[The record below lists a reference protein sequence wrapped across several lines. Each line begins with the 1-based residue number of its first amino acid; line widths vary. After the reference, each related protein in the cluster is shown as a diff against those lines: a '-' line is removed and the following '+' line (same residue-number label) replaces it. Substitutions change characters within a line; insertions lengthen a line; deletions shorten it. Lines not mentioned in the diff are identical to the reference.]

1 MKKLLL
7 FLFLFFNIY
16 PKFMGTSTYATSI
29 IREENPP
36 YKRKTELV
44 IFNAE
49 ECTKTGIKP
58 LELQN
63 NEVLMPQYDGLNY
76 FIDAD
81 GMRPTEED
89 KASPLKIQKAVDEA
103 TKNNSI
109 YPITNISD
117 IVNGLSGLDFKKLPI
132 VLDIKGTDESKNIK
146 IVILSIVFSQT
157 ETIAQAGILTMLP
170 NSPQFQDENGSQ
182 QQLYLG
188 SQLTLKKGGAMGGS
202 FALIAPKTINFF
214 NLQGYAKVSLSV
226 GTGICL
232 GCSARKNAKPS
243 DLLFFLSGA
252 VELAPAVAVA
262 ETVEGEVKMG
272 ADGYPAV
279 PKLLFSV
286 ELESWSGLKLT
297 ATLPPDYGVRLTQL
311 PFIGFRADPNKP
323 FSNGASKERVE
334 SEFLCTSSGEK
345 LGSNIIYDFS
355 EEGTIINGKKVQG
368 LILENLI
375 VRLPKQL
382 KDSKDK
388 VVSVGVQYFYVD
400 EGGVSASV
408 SSIQKPGD
416 GYLINP
422 KIEGIFDLGVKNVLI
437 KIDEGKL
444 TDYNISGDL
453 ELPIISNY
461 DLSFT
466 LGKSG
471 DILNFGAGIKN
482 GQKAVKFNLFG
493 VKVELGKPNEAAK
506 PILKPVEGFG
516 KINLLTGALESFGV
530 SFNQGNFSIL
540 DGTSK
545 SLGFY
550 FDQLT
555 LITAK
560 PYLKDFTLFPLK
572 DRASTVAGFNF
583 GFDSFQIHGDPE
595 TGKIKGT
602 VDVFFDL
609 ITGRKL
615 EKPTEEDKSK
625 VSNQAISADAIFAFD
640 AETKTKEGKEK
651 FEFGKFDLTG
661 IHVTANFPA
670 FGFDGMIKTFSD
682 EDRLGV
688 PKLSGFEGK
697 VAFWFNFMSDAD
709 KDPKTGKNGKESQ
722 VGTGAGVYVLFAKNQ
737 QKETAWAVDVA
748 VKFDP
753 GIVLGTA
760 TLKGVFG
767 GAYSNLKVIGDP
779 TTKVS
784 SDAMGSRTG
793 LTYGWETGKWGFNFG
808 LDITASATVD
818 VSAMLAVEGKVGEGL
833 SFIKAAGYAKFKLS
847 LEDLLPGIGDKL
859 EKNLKKVASTVNS
872 IPGDISPSLA
882 NLKTFSNTEQI
893 AKGTKEDGS
902 DSFASMFNKTP
913 VDNGPNRIAAGLV
926 IALNFKNGGINELSV
941 KMYPDV
947 YIDFKTSLANTSLN
961 SHGYGMLY
969 ISPDKKYL
977 HLGNSKTLG
986 DRLGLDFTVSA
997 GNSAAYLSL
1006 NASVNA
1012 YFMLGDD
1019 IPVELPDPVVPMA
1032 FLSQFKSKQGDIK
1045 SQGKDTKFQGGSDP
1059 AVALREGSGLAFGA
1073 AVGVSLKLGIAYVFD
1088 VEAGV
1093 GAGFDALLL
1102 NDNGCSPTGES
1113 AGWGNSSGS
1122 SKSWRAAA
1130 QIYGYAN
1137 AKVEFLTISL
1147 AEFGV
1152 GFLLKASIPKPL
1164 YAEGYFNAYLKI
1176 WVAEMNFRIHG
1187 KIGEGC
1193 VDATSTPMV
1202 QKVQMIE
1209 NLIPNPTT
1217 KISTIGNMFVK
1228 RVFPKDQVLAGLK
1241 EGTRTFDQEVRITIV
1256 GGKADGTDLVF
1267 SKNGIQANKN
1277 VNELVKMVIP
1287 SKLIKNKTY
1296 TAKVYTRVYP
1306 IANYK
1311 EGRPGDKTFCLV
1323 NSGETLSYFNKNEE
1337 TGDYDKT
1344 IFEDEKTYSFT
1355 TSEADFEL
1363 QEPDLLVYPAKGQYN
1378 VYKGDYTGKGYLVLD
1393 TDIATKIQ
1401 QNCTDCNVRMGFYQ
1415 AGNLQGTT
1423 TPINLSTPELNFDLT
1438 AFQPDKIYE
1447 MRILAT
1453 VDGQENTL
1461 YKSHYFRVSQYDTF
1475 TGKVSALITDKNV
1488 EWNPYDLNFTIS
1500 SNTVNPN
1507 ELFSEDEI
1515 KTILSINAKT
1525 GAGTWFSETRTA
1537 LEAIAM
1543 TDGTK
1548 PLLTGVPT
1556 WWFGSSVCKQAQHP
1570 FLKNDQTDNVQS
1582 ADKNSFAS
1590 PTFLFDPF
1598 QTTMLDVVRLV
1609 YYYALENRDE
1619 ITADNAL
1626 KLLHNT
1632 DLCMDLKYKIKELPY
1647 YKSHYGL
1654 QLTPRFDEIQT
1665 DYCFKYPGTID
1676 FLELSKQEQT
1686 VIVKCTKGAFDSKP
1700 LQYSFEYKN
1709 KSAVLSPMPKNVS
1722 IACSGIFV
1730 GGIETIKADAFT
1742 NIQDFELINGVPK
1755 ALIYASNRKSSAGC
1769 PVVEK
1774 FSSSSSA
1781 SLVKTKFELQTF
1793 EEAPV
1798 KPCLTIKAYT
1808 KEYYA
1813 EECRRACGNT
1823 TECNSICDGLNAV
1836 TTDGIY
1842 LIESW
1847 ENSFRSSTQVVRN
1860 PLKIKLSNGKEV
1872 NFPSGEKS
1880 YAIIVDEAD
1889 LKGLNGKPLSIIV
1902 NDNSDY
1908 VCGENLGDIKVLM
1921 PSIVSTGNGTSIQE
1935 ACVSTESI
1943 TLFCADK
1950 IDNVVLNKS
1959 VFLSAIEPNKVIPD
1973 KNFYAFGSGDNKEVF
1988 VLNGGTLTAKYFCG
2002 SNPSMLV
2009 SCKSAE
2015 RNFYGDKKITVTLT
2029 LKFFSKLATGEIRP
2043 EFPWYIPET
2052 GLLIGNYVIP
2062 KESIKSSTQE
2072 IEYFS
2077 GFAGNENTNKAV
2089 AFCSNINSETVTPI
2103 PGIQITSPPKGD
2115 CAVKPSAP
2123 TLTSSIATE
2132 SAKYGERVN
2141 ISATGCTGTV
2151 LWADGNETSASIAR
2165 VITKSS
2171 TFIGQCI
2178 NATTNCLSPQTSIT
2192 INVKPLSIEANQ
2204 NYICEGQSLN
2214 LTASGCGATPIW
2226 SSDDTGLDMTR
2237 ATGMSFS
2244 IIPTKDTKFTFK
2256 CKVDET
2262 HIQTVERSFA
2272 FYGVVA
2278 KPIID
2283 HNIPLVQNKTICSGE
2298 LVTLTATACETKK
2311 TLEWSNGAT
2320 TALISINPTQNV
2332 SVYAVCKDEY
2342 CYSLQSNTIDIVAV
2356 SMKKTVIDSRG
2367 ALNKTVCVSD
2377 NFTLFENN
2385 CEGTDQVRWF
2395 KKGQTSHFK
2404 IGTDISTN
2412 IGVATTFIA
2421 KCYRKISSDD
2431 SKWCEGANSNEIT
2444 IQAIA
2449 PSDLAVNLAI
2459 GKNAICAYES
2469 TTLTATGC
2477 TYGIVEWSMPNNST
2491 WTALSNNAKT
2501 YNTTLAGTYKVRCN
2515 LNNSCYNV
2523 EHTSGNDIKQTL
2535 TVNPEPQTPI
2545 LITDK
2550 SNHTICAGN
2559 SIGLSGT
2566 CISSTLQWI
2575 DLTSNPI
2582 TLSNSQSFYATC
2594 NSTVGCVSQIK
2605 GKIDIIV
2612 NPIPQKLT
2620 INSSV
2625 GSQMCEYDA
2634 TTITANGCGEKVIW
2648 KDNTTVNP
2656 IIDFKRNQGEYYFAA
2671 KCEEKGCVGVFS
2683 NDFKLTVYDRPAKPS
2698 ISVSKASVCYG
2709 QETILLSV
2717 TGCDVAGSSVKWND
2731 NDVSRTK
2738 TLSEVG
2744 NYEYS
2749 VKCILNNCESNVSET
2764 AKVTVLATPTVPQIS
2779 SSNGWSI
2786 CEYNPTTIT
2795 TGCSV
2800 ASNPIWS
2807 NSTLINVSHSG
2818 DYKVYCQGDN
2828 GCRSADSELKK
2839 LIVYNRPPKPSIS
2852 ITNDNICQGYGT
2864 LSMSVSG
2871 CTNASIKWN
2880 DGDVSA
2886 TKSLTNTG
2894 TYKYRVQCIQN
2905 NCESEWS
2912 EYAEGNVLF
2921 TPNKPSISGATSI
2934 CDGANTNITATCE
2947 NSTLVW
2953 TNAPAAIGSV
2963 GTYTYTATCESTGC
2977 KSASN
2982 SFIQTVYSYPAEP
2995 VIEEDRLC
3003 GKTILTVNNCGGS
3016 ISWSNG
3022 GNTKSIEITSK
3033 GSYTAYC
3040 NSNGCTTQ
3048 KTINTSDVKV
3058 SPSAPSIST
3067 SDNETGTIYV
3077 CNNDSK
3083 LLGADGLVNW
3093 YKNGVKVWTKSN
3105 LEGANEGTYKA
3116 LRYSDGCNSEFSNE
3130 IIIKS
3135 LSISEPSTIVEE
3147 KYCGYTF
3154 LKSSCA
3160 SGTPNWSN
3168 NSTSSEYRIE
3178 TAGAY
3183 SLKCNNSNIC
3193 ISSPVGI
3200 TITSIKNTPAVP
3212 TVSLAQNSTLSPCNG
3227 ETLMIYTSGGTNS
3240 TEWYKDGNFFSN
3252 GAELSLWFLSVNVS
3266 FINNLENGTYKVR
3279 RVVEGCYSGFSDEMS
3294 VNHVY
3299 ATKPN
3304 ISVSTVNCQN
3314 QVTLTNTCE
3323 SSVKWYNASNSLLSN
3338 ANSYTSQ
3345 NSNSVYAKCENGG
3358 CISEKSNSVSFNAI
3372 NYNENWQDVANSAN
3386 CTSNL
3391 SVTTCTKIQKDMNP
3405 CSESANDTRTVT
3417 TNTCS
3422 EILTVSFD
3430 ATGNG
3435 GAGAFRVGS
3444 PLGGCVEEIKWY
3456 YTGNGSKE
3464 ELLQSSGYNL
3474 NAYKG
3479 KGMYQAKCKNS
3490 CGSVSQ
3496 GTGYAY

>member
-1 MKKLLL
+1 MKKVLL
-7 FLFLFFNIY
+7 FFFLIFNFCPIFLDTLSCAT
-16 PKFMGTSTYATSI
+16 PVNEEEKPTS
-29 IREENPP
+29 
-36 YKRKTELV
+36 KRKTELV

-49 ECTKTGIKP
+49 ECAKTGIKP

-63 NEVLMPQYDGLNY
+63 NELLMPQYDGVNY

-81 GMRPTEED
+81 GMRPVEED
-89 KASPLKIQKAVDEA
+89 KANPLKIQKAVDEA

-117 IVNGLSGLDFKKLPI
+117 IVNGLAGLDFKKLPI
-132 VLDIKGTDESKNIK
+132 VLDIKGADESKNIK

-157 ETIAQAGILTMLP
+157 ETVAQAGILTMLP

-188 SQLTLKKGGAMGGS
+188 SQLILKKGGAMGGS

-262 ETVEGEVKMG
+262 ETIEGELKMG

-334 SEFLCTSSGEK
+334 SEFLCTTSTK
-345 LGSNIIYDFS
+345 ALGSNITYDFT
-355 EEGTIINGKKVQG
+355 EEGTMINGKKVQG
-368 LILENLI
+368 LILQNLI

-400 EGGVSASV
+400 EEGVSALV
-408 SSIQKPGD
+408 YRPKVKGQ
-416 GYLINP
+416 GYIVNP
-422 KIEGIFDLGVKNVLI
+422 KIEGVFGLGIDDVAIQVEKN
-437 KIDEGKL
+437 KL
-444 TDYNISGDL
+444 TKFQLSGDL
-453 ELPIISNY
+453 DLPVLKEY

-466 LGKSG
+466 LGNMDVTKN
-471 DILNFGAGIKN
+471 DILNFGVGIKADKGDLIN
-482 GQKAVKFNLFG
+482 FNLFG
-493 VKVELGKPNEAAK
+493 AKVKIVKLIPDGKLNLTTGNIEQFGVTVDGNFTLPD
-506 PILKPVEGFG
+506 PIYHKFSFNGLKVTTKAPYIEKLTLENTGLKVGGFSVIATSLTVKTPEKPVGGFEVKG
-516 KINLLTGALESFGV
+516 EVEKASITVISGA
-530 SFNQGNFSIL
+530 NQGIEAW
-540 DGTSK
+540 SK
-545 SLGFY
+545 
-550 FDQLT
+550 
-555 LITAK
+555 LI
-560 PYLKDFTLFPLK
+560 
-572 DRASTVAGFNF
+572 
-583 GFDSFQIHGDPE
+583 
-595 TGKIKGT
+595 
-602 VDVFFDL
+602 
-609 ITGRKL
+609 
-615 EKPTEEDKSK
+615 
-625 VSNQAISADAIFAFD
+625 FD
-640 AETKTKEGKEK
+640 AKFNNETKK
-651 FEFGKFDLTG
+651 FEFGQCNFQKIG
-661 IHVTANFPA
+661 IKADMPT
-670 FGFDGMIKTFSD
+670 FGFSGSIDVFND
-682 EDRLGV
+682 QPRLGL
-688 PKLSGFEGK
+688 PKLTGFEGK
-697 VAFWFNFMSDAD
+697 ASFWFNFMTADPGAAVPSTGEKAQAD
-709 KDPKTGKNGKESQ
+709 KPQ
-722 VGTGAGVYVLFAKNQ
+722 TGAGVYVLFAKDNKGQ
-737 QKETAWAVDVA
+737 NAWAVDVA
-748 VKFDP
+748 VKFPEP
-753 GIVLGTA
+753 GITLGVVS
-760 TLKGVFG
+760 LNGVFG
-767 GAYSNLKVIGDP
+767 GIYSNLKVNGDP
-779 TTKVS
+779 IAKVS
-784 SDAMGSRTG
+784 GDLDSRTG
-793 LTYGWETGKWGFNFG
+793 LSYAWDPGNWGFNIG
-808 LDITASATVD
+808 LDFKASAKVD
-818 VSAMLAVEGKVGEGL
+818 VSTMLAVEGKVGKGL
-833 SFIKAAGYAKFKLS
+833 TSIKAAGYAKFKLS
-847 LEDLLPGIGDKL
+847 LDDLLPGIGDKL

-893 AKGTKEDGS
+893 AKGANPDGS
-902 DSFASMFNKTP
+902 DSFASMFNKKP
-913 VDNGPNRIAAGLV
+913 VDNGPSRVAAGLV
-926 IALNFKNGGINELSV
+926 IALNFKNGGLNEFSV

-947 YIDFKTSLANTSLN
+947 FIDFKTSLANTSLK
-961 SHGYGMLY
+961 SHGYGMLFV
-969 ISPDKKYL
+969 SPDKKYL
-977 HLGNSKTLG
+977 HLGNSKTIG

-1019 IPVELPDPVVPMA
+1019 IPIDLPEPVVPSA
-1032 FLSQFKSKQGDIK
+1032 FLSQFKSKQGDIN
-1045 SQGKDTKFQGGSDP
+1045 SQGKDSKFKGGDGID
-1059 AVALREGSGLAFGA
+1059 AAEALKNGSGLAFGA

-1102 NDNGCSPTGES
+1102 NDNGCSPTGEA

-1137 AKVEFLTISL
+1137 AKVEFLTIEL

-1164 YAEGYFNAYLKI
+1164 YAEGYFMAYLKI

-1193 VDATSTPMV
+1193 VDETSVAKV

-1209 NLIPNPTT
+1209 SLIPNETT

-1228 RVFPKDQVLAGLK
+1228 RIFPKDQVLAGLK
-1241 EGTRTFDQEVRITIV
+1241 EGTRTFDQEVKITIV
-1256 GGKADGTDLVF
+1256 GGMPNGSDLVF
-1267 SKNGIQANKN
+1267 SKRGIQANKN
-1277 VNELVKMVIP
+1277 VNELIKMVIP
-1287 SKLIKNKTY
+1287 SKLLKDKTY
-1296 TAKVYTRVYP
+1296 TAKVYTRLYP
-1306 IANYK
+1306 IADYR
-1311 EGRPGDKTFCLV
+1311 EGVPESVPNAIPPPTDTYCAVKA
-1323 NSGETLSYFNKNEE
+1323 GETLSYFNKNKE
-1337 TGDYDKT
+1337 TGKYDKT
-1344 IFEDEKTYSFT
+1344 IFEDEKTFSFT
-1355 TSEADFEL
+1355 TSNEDYEL
-1363 QEPDLLVYPAKGQYN
+1363 QDPDLLVYPAKGQYN

-1393 TDIATKIQ
+1393 SDIATKIQ

-1415 AGNLQGTT
+1415 AGNLQGIT

-1515 KTILSINAKT
+1515 KTILSIHAKT

-1556 WWFGSSVCKQAQHP
+1556 WWFGSSVCKQAQYP

-1619 ITADNAL
+1619 ITADNVL

-1632 DLCMDLKYKIKELPY
+1632 DLCMDLKYKIKGLPY

-1654 QLTPRFDEIQT
+1654 QLPPRFDEIQT

-1676 FLELSKQEQT
+1676 FLELSKQKQT
-1686 VIVKCTKGAFDSKP
+1686 IIVKCTKGAFDSKP
-1700 LQYSFEYKN
+1700 LQYSFVYKN
-1709 KSAVLSPMPKNVS
+1709 ESGTLSNMPKNVS
-1722 IACSGIFV
+1722 VVCSGVFL
-1730 GGIETIKADAFT
+1730 GKTETIKADEFS
-1742 NIQDFELINGVPK
+1742 NIQDSELINGVPK
-1755 ALIYASNRKSSAGC
+1755 AFVYASNRKSSDGC
-1769 PVVEK
+1769 PTIEK
-1774 FSSSSSA
+1774 FSIKVSP

-1793 EEAPV
+1793 EENPI
-1798 KPCLTIKAYT
+1798 KPCLTIKAFT
-1808 KEYYA
+1808 KEYYI
-1813 EECRRACGNT
+1813 EECQKSCGGNA
-1823 TECNSICDGLNAV
+1823 ECNAACESLNAV
-1836 TTDGIY
+1836 TTEGVY

-1847 ENSFRSSTQVVRN
+1847 ENSFRSSTQVVRK

-1872 NFPSGEKS
+1872 EFPSGEKS

-1889 LKGLNGKPLSIIV
+1889 LKVLNGKPLSIIV

-1935 ACVSTESI
+1935 ACVSTERS

-1950 IDNVVLNKS
+1950 IDNVALDKS
-1959 VFLSAIEPNKVIPD
+1959 VFLSAIEPNKIIAD
-1973 KNFYAFGSGDNKEVF
+1973 KKFYAFGSGDSKEVF
-1988 VLNGGTLTAKYFCG
+1988 VLDAGILKGRYFCG

-2077 GFAGNENTNKAV
+2077 GFEGNENTNKAI

-2103 PGIQITSPPKGD
+2103 AGVKITSPPKGD
-2115 CAVKPSAP
+2115 CAVKPTAP
-2123 TLTSSIATE
+2123 TLTSSIGTG
-2132 SAKYGERVN
+2132 SAKYGESVN
-2141 ISATGCTGTV
+2141 ISATGCTGAMQ
-2151 LWADGNETSASIAR
+2151 WADGNETSANIAR
-2165 VITKSS
+2165 VITKNS
-2171 TFIGQCI
+2171 TFIGLCI

-2226 SSDDTGLDMTR
+2226 SSDDAGLDMTG
-2237 ATGMSFS
+2237 ATGTSFS
-2244 IIPTKDTKFTFK
+2244 VIPTKDTKFTFK
-2256 CKVDET
+2256 CKADET
-2262 HIQTVERSFA
+2262 RIQTAERSFA

-2278 KPIID
+2278 KPTID
-2283 HNIPLVQNKTICSGE
+2283 HDIPLIQDKKICSGD
-2298 LVTLTATACETKK
+2298 LVKLTATACETGK
-2311 TLEWSNGAT
+2311 TLEWSNGLT
-2320 TALISINPTQNV
+2320 TASISINPTQNV
-2332 SVYAVCKDEY
+2332 SVYATCKDEY
-2342 CYSLQSNTIDIVAV
+2342 CYSLQSNSVDITAIT
-2356 SMKKTVIDSRG
+2356 MKKAVIETQG
-2367 ALNKTVCVSD
+2367 VLNNRVCIG
-2377 NFTLFENN
+2377 NPFTLSASN
-2385 CEGTDQVRWF
+2385 CEVGDVVRWS
-2395 KKGQTSHFK
+2395 KKGQTPYFETG
-2404 IGTDISTN
+2404 ITISPT
-2412 IGVATTFIA
+2412 IAITTTFVANCSRRIP
-2421 KCYRKISSDD
+2421 DD
-2431 SKWCEGANSNEIT
+2431 PNQPVSKWCYGLNSNEIT
-2444 IQAIA
+2444 IQAIS
-2449 PSDLAVNLAI
+2449 PSDLAVSLAI
-2459 GKNAICAYES
+2459 GKSAICAYES

-2477 TYGIVEWSMPNNST
+2477 AYGIVEWSMPNNSS
-2491 WTALSNNAKT
+2491 WAALSGNTKT
-2501 YNTTLAGTYKVRCN
+2501 YNTNLAGIYKVRCN

-2523 EHTSGNDIKQTL
+2523 EHTAGNDIKQTL
-2535 TVNPEPQTPI
+2535 TVNPEPPTPI
-2545 LITDK
+2545 LTTDK
-2550 SNHTICAGN
+2550 SNHTICAEN

-2566 CISSTLQWI
+2566 CTSSTLQWI

-2582 TLSNSQSFYATC
+2582 TLSNSQTFYATC
-2594 NSTVGCVSQIK
+2594 NSAVGCISQIK

-2620 INSSV
+2620 ISSSF

-2634 TTITANGCGEKVIW
+2634 TTITASGCGEKVIW

-3067 SDNETGTIYV
+3067 SDNETGTVYV

-3147 KYCGYTF
+3147 KYCGYTL

-3168 NSTSSEYRIE
+3168 NSTYSEYRIE

-3227 ETLMIYTSGGTNS
+3227 ETSMIYTSGGTNS